1 MGVDLEHHRALMPS
15 SRWKNKGAHMAA
27 YYTLHIA
34 GLTRELKICSISD
47 KLDIAAFILFSD
59 VELTEAC
66 AKELAARVPACDY
79 ILTAES
85 KGIPLAYEMSR
96 QLGVPYI
103 VARKSVKGYMTDVLS
118 VQVKSI
124 TTAAVQ
130 TLYLDGDKAAWMRG
144 KRILVVD
151 DVVSTGDSLR
161 ALHQLVQ
168 SAGGTVA
175 GNAAPL
181 AEGDAASRDDL
192 IYLRIGGAYETENGV
207 DRDSMAA
214 GTLPRSVLP
223 AFRRDVSASGS
234 LDAAGSIPSISA
246 DSCKGGALRR
256 RCDGTG
262 SGGSFA
268 LYGTGLSAGDGV

>member
-1 MGVDLEHHRALMPS
+1 MNTFQIQLAGKIIELSAQYPYLLTYCSEYLVTGTPDLSIAVQPADIAFEREK
-15 SRWKNKGAHMAA
+15 SRRED
-27 YYTLHIA
+27 L
-34 GLTRELKICSISD
+34 RELKICSISD

-161 ALHQLVQ
+161 ALHQLAFSVPQ
-168 SAGGTVA
+168 TAMPAKSILSSLILVVDDLAKQEHISGEKDGDYVSVEGELEGSPYLLRLSAGGELA
-175 GNAAPL
+175 GFEMDNMDT
-181 AEGDAASRDDL
+181 E
-192 IYLRIGGAYETENGV
+192 YL
-207 DRDSMAA
+207 
-214 GTLPRSVLP
+214 L
-223 AFRRDVSASGS
+223 
-234 LDAAGSIPSISA
+234 
-246 DSCKGGALRR
+246 
-256 RCDGTG
+256 
-262 SGGSFA
+262 
-268 LYGTGLSAGDGV
+268 GLEMIAH

>member
-1 MGVDLEHHRALMPS
+1 
-15 SRWKNKGAHMAA
+15 MAA

-175 GNAAPL
+175 GNAAPP

-192 IYLRIGGAYETENGV
+192 IYLEK
-207 DRDSMAA
+207 
-214 GTLPRSVLP
+214 LPL
-223 AFRRDVSASGS
+223 FFKD
-234 LDAAGSIPSISA
+234 
-246 DSCKGGALRR
+246 
-256 RCDGTG
+256 
-262 SGGSFA
+262 
-268 LYGTGLSAGDGV
+268 